1 MQWGG
6 IMDWY
11 KIIYTKNGR
20 SYIFNQKSISL
31 MEQER
36 LDLFLTLKQ
45 FAKHYAIPLRSYQ
58 RVIAKEQ
65 VGRMVAHSIIK
76 KILKK
81 HEVVHTS
88 NYDSYDDLDKEFA
101 FLDGLTAGLKQ
112 GRDNERSKNE
122 KKQKAKTK
130 RLN

>member
-11 KIIYTKNGR
+11 KIINTKNGK
-20 SYIFNQKSISL
+20 SYIFNQKSICL
-31 MEQER
+31 MEKER

-45 FAKHYAIPLRSYQ
+45 FAKHYAIPLRNYQ

-65 VGRMVAHSIIK
+65 VGRKVAHSIIK

-81 HEVVHTS
+81 HEVMHTS
-88 NYDSYDDLDKEFA
+88 NYDSYNDLDKEFA
-101 FLDGLTAGLKQ
+101 YLDGLSASL
-112 GRDNERSKNE
+112 
-122 KKQKAKTK
+122 KTK
-130 RLN
+130 EGK

>member
-11 KIIYTKNGR
+11 KIINTKNGR

-45 FAKHYAIPLRSYQ
+45 FAKHYAIPLRNYQ

-65 VGRMVAHSIIK
+65 VGRKVAHSIIK

-81 HEVVHTS
+81 YEVMTS
-88 NYDSYDDLDKEFA
+88 KYDSYNDLDKEFA
-101 FLDGLTAGLKQ
+101 YLDGLA
-112 GRDNERSKNE
+112 SK
-122 KKQKAKTK
+122 
-130 RLN
+130 R

>member
-1 MQWGG
+1 
-6 IMDWY
+6 MDWY
-11 KIIYTKNGR
+11 KIINTKNGR

-36 LDLFLTLKQ
+36 LDLFLTLKE
-45 FAKHYAIPLRSYQ
+45 FAKHYAIPLRNYQ

-81 HEVVHTS
+81 YEVMHTS
-88 NYDSYDDLDKEFA
+88 NYDSYDDLDKEFTY
-101 FLDGLTAGLKQ
+101 LDGLSASLKTK
-112 GRDNERSKNE
+112 EE
-122 KKQKAKTK
+122 KWGKAKSKKNKT
-130 RLN
+130 